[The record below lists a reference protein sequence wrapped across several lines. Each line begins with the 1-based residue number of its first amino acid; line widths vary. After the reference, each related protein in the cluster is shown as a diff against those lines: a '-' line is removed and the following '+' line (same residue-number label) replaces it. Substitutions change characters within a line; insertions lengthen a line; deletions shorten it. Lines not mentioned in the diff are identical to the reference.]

1 MNGRFSNWLM
11 ISLLGLM
18 AAMPVFASKNS
29 SAAASLNFDVYLND
43 KRVGEHIYE
52 FVDVNGIQQV
62 QSEANFD
69 YRILFI
75 PAYRYEHNNLERWSD
90 NCLLGFEARTNAN
103 GKRLQVSGE
112 RTGGVFRVESGDA
125 PLELPECVMS
135 FAYWNPDFLDEPRL
149 LNPQTGEYVEVSVE
163 RVADDLLQVRG
174 EPVPAR
180 RFRLTAD
187 KLDITLWY
195 SEDDEWLALESVVKG
210 RHIVRYELA

>member
-1 MNGRFSNWLM
+1 MNARFSSWLL
-11 ISLLGLM
+11 IALLGLIT
-18 AAMPVFASKNS
+18 AMPVFASKSS
-29 SAAASLNFDVYLND
+29 SAVASLNFDVYLND
-43 KRVGEHIYE
+43 KRVGEHLYE
-52 FVDVNGIQQV
+52 IVDVDGIRQV
-62 QSEANFD
+62 QSDANFD
-69 YRILFI
+69 YRILFF
-75 PAYRYEHNNLERWSD
+75 PAYRYEHNNFERWSD

-149 LNPQTGEYVEVSVE
+149 LNPQTGEYVKVSVE
-163 RVADDLLQVRG
+163 KVADDVLEVRG

-187 KLDITLWY
+187 ELDITLWY
-195 SEDDEWLALESVVKG
+195 SEDDEWLALESIVKG